1 MKPETVRRTD
11 LRYRI
16 GLNLRAVVGRS
27 YPRIVGANREPSWI
41 FFEAL
46 LPLLGIAAYVFIYQF
61 FGNQAIAVI
70 TQSTATAPWGMCGKH
85 ACADAAEQAQYLAAV
100 NANTNALVA
109 SVVLGG
115 TMVAFWLNVLW
126 SMASQL
132 YWEKEIGNLQ
142 LYMMAPMNRM
152 ALLGGMAV
160 GGMVMASMRAV
171 STLVAGVLVF
181 GVIFQVASPLLLLA
195 VFFATLVAL
204 YGLGMMFAS
213 LYLLWG
219 REAWNLSALMEEPIF
234 FSSGFYFPLGGL
246 LRIPGC
252 GPAIAIAGSFIL
264 VLMYVVFVAIGRPA
278 GDPDAFSYMYVGNS
292 FFIFVAS
299 VLFGTFQVIQS
310 DREWY
315 QTIRY
320 VYISPISYYVYIL
333 GRAASKIAVS
343 VFAVAITL
351 VFGVMFLGVRLHLAF
366 ADVPLFVVS
375 TILGLSVLL
384 AIGICLGGISFLTA
398 KHTHCLPECIPGL
411 FYVFCGVLFPLS
423 VLPDWGPAVGP
434 AIPLTYWFDMTRPPL
449 APTITVNTTLG
460 GYDPLTILL
469 FLVVS
474 SVGFFGLSVLIYKVR
489 QD

>member
-1 MKPETVRRTD
+1 MSIASVRRTD

-61 FGNQAIAVI
+61 FGNQALAVI
-70 TQSTATAPWGMCGKH
+70 LQSTPTAPFGMCGNNP
-85 ACADAAEQAQYLAAV
+85 CVDAQQQAQFAAAV
-100 NANTNALVA
+100 YSNTNALVA

-160 GGMVMASMRAV
+160 GGMVMTSMRAV
-171 STLVAGVLVF
+171 STLIAGVFVF
-181 GVIFQVASPLLLLA
+181 GVIFQVANPLMLLA
-195 VFFATLVAL
+195 VFFATLIAL

-246 LRIPGC
+246 FRIPGW
-252 GPAIAIAGSFIL
+252 GPAVAIAGSFIPASIGLDALRQLTLGSTAFGGTLWIFDVTTELEIL
-264 VLMYVVFVAIGRPA
+264 VGMA
-278 GDPDAFSYMYVGNS
+278 
-292 FFIFVAS
+292 
-299 VLFGTFQVIQS
+299 VLFLILARYSLAYLETLAK
-310 DREWY
+310 RE
-315 QTIRY
+315 
-320 VYISPISYYVYIL
+320 
-333 GRAASKIAVS
+333 GK
-343 VFAVAITL
+343 
-351 VFGVMFLGVRLHLAF
+351 
-366 ADVPLFVVS
+366 
-375 TILGLSVLL
+375 
-384 AIGICLGGISFLTA
+384 LTSR
-398 KHTHCLPECIPGL
+398 H
-411 FYVFCGVLFPLS
+411 
-423 VLPDWGPAVGP
+423 
-434 AIPLTYWFDMTRPPL
+434 
-449 APTITVNTTLG
+449 
-460 GYDPLTILL
+460 
-469 FLVVS
+469 
-474 SVGFFGLSVLIYKVR
+474 
-489 QD
+489 Q

>member
-1 MKPETVRRTD
+1 MKAATQRRTD
-11 LRYRI
+11 WRYRM

-61 FGNQAIAVI
+61 FGNQAIAAI
-70 TQSTATAPWGMCGKH
+70 TQSTATAPWGMCGNH

-100 NANTNALVA
+100 NSNTNALVA

-160 GGMVMASMRAV
+160 GGMVMTSMRAV
-171 STLVAGVLVF
+171 STLVAGILVF
-181 GVIFQVASPLLLLA
+181 GVIFRVANPWLLLA
-195 VFFATLVAL
+195 VFFATLIAL

-246 LRIPGC
+246 LRIPGW
-252 GPAIAIAGSFIL
+252 GPAIAIAGSFIP
-264 VLMYVVFVAIGRPA
+264 ASIGL
-278 GDPDAFSYMYVGNS
+278 DALRQLTLGSTAFGGTLW
-292 FFIFVAS
+292 IFDVTTELEILIGMA
-299 VLFGTFQVIQS
+299 VLFLILARYCLAYLETLAK
-310 DREWY
+310 RE
-315 QTIRY
+315 
-320 VYISPISYYVYIL
+320 
-333 GRAASKIAVS
+333 GK
-343 VFAVAITL
+343 
-351 VFGVMFLGVRLHLAF
+351 
-366 ADVPLFVVS
+366 
-375 TILGLSVLL
+375 
-384 AIGICLGGISFLTA
+384 LTSR
-398 KHTHCLPECIPGL
+398 H
-411 FYVFCGVLFPLS
+411 
-423 VLPDWGPAVGP
+423 
-434 AIPLTYWFDMTRPPL
+434 
-449 APTITVNTTLG
+449 
-460 GYDPLTILL
+460 
-469 FLVVS
+469 
-474 SVGFFGLSVLIYKVR
+474 
-489 QD
+489 Q